1 MASKGAGVF
10 MTFFSELLRFEKE
23 LFPLQVSDFSRLS
36 TGVIEYARLENN
48 YGGIPIF
55 FIRTLELILS
65 NLLDLRTQ
73 AKSHCFP
80 LLNRTL

>member
-1 MASKGAGVF
+1 MAPKGAGVF

-55 FIRTLELILS
+55 FY
-65 NLLDLRTQ
+65 
-73 AKSHCFP
+73 
-80 LLNRTL
+80 